1 MKPMRLSK
9 AAREF
14 NVGVNTVIDFLGKK
28 GFDDSFNPNSKLDPK
43 MIALLVEEYQ
53 SEKDVKEKASEKVM
67 TTDRT
72 PVSIAMEEKVEATEE
87 SDKSDEDLIIHDT
100 SLNEHVP
107 DPVVEQKVE
116 EAKPDA
122 VEEPTEPVKVE
133 KVEEVP
139 VVVEAPIVEETIVEE
154 KVEAPVEQTPPPAPP
169 KSKEKI
175 TQEIIEEVKEAQV
188 SEAPKEEK
196 TTLKDKPSTEDIKP
210 IEKAKPSEKDEP
222 VDSGNSPKVVAKID
236 LDKTNWSTRPKPKSK
251 EEKKKERARKKDDHK
266 PKHHES
272 THVKKEPKK
281 EEAKPA
287 VVVEAPVVI
296 KAPEI
301 ETIRARAQKLTGPK
315 VLGTIKLE
323 PKKEKKRTPEA
334 SSSDKKNKKNKKR
347 KRIRKPIDTNSPQN
361 RTGGQNRPGG
371 GAGGSSAGGDRKR
384 RGKKPAARVVKKHEP
399 TEEEI
404 QKQIKETLARLTPT
418 GKSKASK
425 HRRKKRDAVSKK
437 AEAEMLQEEEG
448 QKLIQV
454 AEFVTA
460 NDLSSMINIPVTEI
474 IGTCMGIGIM
484 VSINQRL
491 DAETILLVSEEFG
504 YEVEFVGVE
513 ATEAIVTDEDNFND
527 KDLVDRAP
535 VVTVMGHVD
544 HGKTKLLDYVRS
556 ANVVAG
562 EAGGITQHIGAYE
575 VTRKDGK
582 RITFLD
588 TPGHEAFTAMRARG
602 AKVTD
607 VAIIVIAADD
617 NVMPQTKEAINHAQ
631 AAGIPIVFAIN
642 KIDRPAANP
651 DNIRNELSQMN
662 ILVEEWG
669 GKYQSQEISALK
681 GDGVDELLEK
691 VLLEAEMLDLK
702 ATPKRR
708 GIGSIIE
715 SSLDKGRGFVT
726 KMLVQ
731 DGTVKIGD
739 IVLAG
744 SAYGKVKAMFNEHNK
759 SLKEAGPSTPVL
771 MLGLNGAPQAGDN
784 FNVLTDEREVK
795 SIATKRQQLQ
805 REQSIRTQK
814 HITLDEI
821 GRRLAIG
828 DFKELNVIVKAD
840 VDGSVEALSDS
851 LIKLSTSEIQLNV
864 IHKSVG
870 QISESDVLLASASDA
885 IIIGFQVRPNMQ
897 ARRLADNEGIQIKL
911 YSIIY
916 QAIEDL
922 KLALEGM
929 LAPTEEEKIVCNIEI
944 REVFKITKVGTIAG
958 CMVLDGKLKRNT
970 SIRLIRDGVVVYS
983 GKLASL
989 KRYKDDVKEVATGYE
1004 CGLQIEKFNDIKE
1017 GDIVEGYEIVE
1028 IKRTL

>member
-1 MKPMRLSK
+1 MAKSMKPMRLSK

-14 NVGVNTVIDFLGKK
+14 NVGVNTVIDFLNKN
-28 GFDDSFNPNSKLDPK
+28 GFDDDFSPNSKLDPQ
-43 MIALLVEEYQ
+43 MMTLMVEEYQ
-53 SEKDVKEKASEKVM
+53 SERDVKEKANEKVLLS
-67 TTDRT
+67 DRT
-72 PVSIAMEEKVEATEE
+72 PVSINQDEIEE
-87 SDKSDEDLIIHDT
+87 SDTETDIPAEELIIHDT
-100 SLNEHVP
+100 SLNDDLPVKEEIKEVEKAKP
-107 DPVVEQKVE
+107 EPVEEYTEPIEAKKTEEAPVVEEPIIE
-116 EAKPDA
+116 EK
-122 VEEPTEPVKVE
+122 TEPS
-133 KVEEVP
+133 
-139 VVVEAPIVEETIVEE
+139 I
-154 KVEAPVEQTPPPAPP
+154 EQTPPPPT
-169 KSKEKI
+169 KEKEEPSEEKVEEAI
-175 TQEIIEEVKEAQV
+175 T
-188 SEAPKEEK
+188 SDTPKEVEETSQES
-196 TTLKDKPSTEDIKP
+196 TTVL
-210 IEKAKPSEKDEP
+210 EKDTPEI
-222 VDSGNSPKVVAKID
+222 VENTDSGKSPKILAKID

-251 EEKKKERARKKDDHK
+251 EEKKKERARKKDDVKQK
-266 PKHHES
+266 PTEAKVHHQK
-272 THVKKEPKK
+272 KKENETPAQVTK
-281 EEAKPA
+281 AKD
-287 VVVEAPVVI
+287 PVI
-296 KAPEI
+296 EKSPEI
-301 ETIRARAQKLTGPK
+301 ETIRAKAQKLTGPK

-347 KRIRKPIDTNSPQN
+347 KRIRKPVDPNAPQN
-361 RTGGQNRPGG
+361 RTGGQQRPGG
-371 GAGGSSAGGDRKR
+371 GTGAAAGGDRKR
-384 RGKKPAARVVKKHEP
+384 RGKKPVARVVKKHEP

-437 AEAEMLQEEEG
+437 AEAELLQEEEG

-454 AEFVTA
+454 AEFVTP

-513 ATEAIVTDEDNFND
+513 ATEAIATDEESFT
-527 KDLVDRAP
+527 KDDLEDRAP

-544 HGKTKLLDYVRS
+544 HGKTKLLDYIRS

-575 VTRKDGK
+575 VTRKDGR

-651 DNIRNELSQMN
+651 DNIKNELSQMN

-681 GDGVDELLEK
+681 GEGIDELLEK

-715 SSLDKGRGFVT
+715 SSLDKGRGYVT

-731 DGTVKIGD
+731 DGTMRIGD

-744 SAYGKVKAMFNEHNK
+744 SAYGKVKAMFNEHNIA
-759 SLKEAGPSTPVL
+759 LKEAGPSAPVL

-784 FNVLTDEREVK
+784 FNILTDEREVK
-795 SIATKRQQLQ
+795 AIATKRQQLQ

-851 LIKLSTSEIQLNV
+851 LIKLSTSEVQLNV

-897 ARRLADNEGIQIKL
+897 ARKLADNEGIQIKL

-970 SIRLIRDGVVVYS
+970 AIRLIRDGVVVYS

-989 KRYKDDVKEVATGYE
+989 KRFKDDVKEVSTGYE
-1004 CGLQIEKFNDIKE
+1004 CGLQIEKYNDIKE

>member
-1 MKPMRLSK
+1 MANSTKPMRLSK

-14 NVGVNTVIDFLGKK
+14 NVGVNTVTEFLHKK
-28 GFDDSFNPNSKLDPK
+28 GFDDDFNPNSKLDPK
-43 MIALLVEEYQ
+43 MMALLVEEYQ
-53 SEKDVKEKASEKVM
+53 SEKDVKEKASEKIII
-67 TTDRT
+67 TDRT
-72 PVSIAMEEKVEATEE
+72 PVSITSEEKEEATKDE
-87 SDKSDEDLIIHDT
+87 SSDDELYIHDT
-100 SLNEHVP
+100 LLSEDNSQTESKPSNKETVP
-107 DPVVEQKVE
+107 
-116 EAKPDA
+116 EAIEVQA
-122 VEEPTEPVKVE
+122 EPVKAKE
-133 KVEEVP
+133 
-139 VVVEAPIVEETIVEE
+139 VEETIAPAADQEKNAPIEISNEE
-154 KVEAPVEQTPPPAPP
+154 TSTPAPP
-169 KSKEKI
+169 KSEEEPPVVQDK
-175 TQEIIEEVKEAQV
+175 EIIEVAPEKVITEIPKETT
-188 SEAPKEEK
+188 APKEE
-196 TTLKDKPSTEDIKP
+196 TTKETHNIGTPH
-210 IEKAKPSEKDEP
+210 
-222 VDSGNSPKVVAKID
+222 SPKIVAKID

-251 EEKKKERARKKDDHK
+251 EEKKQERARKKDDGKQKTGDYKAKRK
-266 PKHHES
+266 PDII
-272 THVKKEPKK
+272 KEPGKPTQI
-281 EEAKPA
+281 AKPLDT
-287 VVVEAPVVI
+287 EAPKKDVVT
-296 KAPEI
+296 APVI
-301 ETIRARAQKLTGPK
+301 ETIRAKAEKLTGPK

-323 PKKEKKRTPEA
+323 PKREKKRTPEA
-334 SSSDKKNKKNKKR
+334 SSSDKKNRKKNKR
-347 KRIRKPIDTNSPQN
+347 KRIKKPVDPNATQTPGTN
-361 RTGGQNRPGG
+361 QNRPNQ
-371 GAGGSSAGGDRKR
+371 GSRTGNGPHDRKR
-384 RGKKPAARVVKKHEP
+384 RGKKPAAKAPVKREP

-425 HRRKKRDAVSKK
+425 HRRKKRDAVSRK
-437 AEAEMLQEEEG
+437 AEADLQQEEQE
-448 QKLIQV
+448 QKIIQV
-454 AEFVTA
+454 AEFVTP
-460 NDLSSMINIPVTEI
+460 NDLSTMIGIPVTEI

-491 DAETILLVSEEFG
+491 DAETIVLVSEEFG

-513 ATEAIVTDEDNFND
+513 ATEAIKTDEDQFTEE
-527 KDLVDRAP
+527 DLKFRSP

-544 HGKTKLLDYVRS
+544 HGKTKLLDFVRS

-575 VTRKDGK
+575 VIRPDGRK
-582 RITFLD
+582 ITFLD

-651 DNIRNELSQMN
+651 DNIKNELSQMN

-669 GKYQSQEISALK
+669 GKFQSQEISALK
-681 GDGVDELLEK
+681 GEGVDELLEK

-708 GIGSIIE
+708 GVGSIIE
-715 SSLDKGRGFVT
+715 SSLDKGRGYVT
-726 KMLVQ
+726 KLLVQ
-731 DGTVKIGD
+731 DGTMRVGD
-739 IVLAG
+739 MVLAG
-744 SAYGKVKAMFNEHNK
+744 STYGKVKAMFNERNQ

-795 SIATKRQQLQ
+795 AIASKREQLQ

-828 DFKELNVIVKAD
+828 DFRELNVIVKAD

-851 LIKLSTSEIQLNV
+851 LIKLSTSEVQLNV

-897 ARRLADNEGIQIKL
+897 ARKLADSEGIQIKL

-929 LAPTEEEKIVCNIEI
+929 LAPTEEEKIIANIEV

-958 CMVLDGKLKRNT
+958 CMVLDGKLKRSN
-970 SIRLIRDGVVVYS
+970 SIRLIRDGVVIYS
-983 GKLASL
+983 GKLGSL

-1004 CGLQIEKFNDIKE
+1004 CGLNIENFNDIKI

>member
-1 MKPMRLSK
+1 MANSMKPMRLSK

-14 NVGVNTVIDFLGKK
+14 NVGVSTVQDFLKKK
-28 GFDDSFNPNSKLDPK
+28 GFDDDFSPNSKLDPK
-43 MIALLVEEYQ
+43 MVALLVEEYQ
-53 SEKDVKEKASEKVM
+53 SEKDVKEKAHEKVM

-72 PVSIAMEEKVEATEE
+72 PVSIAMEEEVEADEE
-87 SDKSDEDLIIHDT
+87 HDKSDEDLIIHDT

-107 DPVVEQKVE
+107 EPPKPKVVE
-116 EAKPDA
+116 EAKPEP
-122 VEEPTEPVKVE
+122 VEEHTEPAV
-133 KVEEVP
+133 
-139 VVVEAPIVEETIVEE
+139 VEETKESPVEE
-154 KVEAPVEQTPPPAPP
+154 KAIEEVIVEAPVEQTPPPAPP
-169 KSKEKI
+169 KSKEEPI
-175 TQEIIEEVKEAQV
+175 
-188 SEAPKEEK
+188 KEEPVPETPQEDVVSDAK
-196 TTLKDKPSTEDIKP
+196 TSPKKQTEEKVEST
-210 IEKAKPSEKDEP
+210 
-222 VDSGNSPKVVAKID
+222 DSGNSPKVVDKID
-236 LDKTNWSTRPKPKSK
+236 LDKINWSTRPKPKSK
-251 EEKKKERARKKDDHK
+251 EEKKKERARKKDEHK
-266 PKHHES
+266 PKSHEHAKGKKPEHKKN
-272 THVKKEPKK
+272 THQIAPKPTPIAEK
-281 EEAKPA
+281 
-287 VVVEAPVVI
+287 APVVD
-296 KAPEI
+296 KAPVI
-301 ETIRARAQKLTGPK
+301 ETIRAKAEKLTGPK

-323 PKKEKKRTPEA
+323 PKREKKRTPEA
-334 SSSDKKNKKNKKR
+334 SSSDKRNKNKKNKR
-347 KRIRKPIDTNSPQN
+347 KRIRKPVDPNAPQN
-361 RTGGQNRPGG
+361 KTGGQQRPAHGG
-371 GAGGSSAGGDRKR
+371 GASGGPGDRKR
-384 RGKKPAARVVKKHEP
+384 RGKKPVARVVKKHEP

-404 QKQIKETLARLTPT
+404 QKQIKETLARLTPS

-437 AEAEMLQEEEG
+437 AEAELLHEEQG

-454 AEFVTA
+454 AEFVTP
-460 NDLSSMINIPVTEI
+460 NDLSSMIDIPVTDI

-491 DAETILLVSEEFG
+491 DAETIVLVSEEFG

-513 ATEAIVTDEDNFND
+513 ATEAIITDEEDFNND
-527 KDLVDRAP
+527 DLVARPP

-544 HGKTKLLDYVRS
+544 HGKTKLLDYIRS

-575 VTRKDGK
+575 VIRPDGK

-651 DNIRNELSQMN
+651 DNIKNELSQMN

-681 GDGVDELLEK
+681 GEGIDELLEK

-715 SSLDKGRGFVT
+715 SSLDKGRGYVT

-731 DGTVKIGD
+731 NGTVRIGD
-739 IVLAG
+739 MILAG
-744 SAYGKVKAMFNEHNK
+744 STYGKVKAMFNERNQ

-784 FNVLTDEREVK
+784 FNALTDEREVK
-795 SIATKRQQLQ
+795 QIASKREQLQ

-885 IIIGFQVRPNMQ
+885 IIIGFQVRPNVQ

-929 LAPTEEEKIVCNIEI
+929 LAPTEEEKIVCNIEV
-944 REVFKITKVGTIAG
+944 RDVFKITKVGTIAG
-958 CMVLDGKLKRNT
+958 CMVLDGKIKRNN
-970 SIRLIRDGVVVYS
+970 SIRLIRDGVVIYS
-983 GKLASL
+983 GKLGSL
-989 KRYKDDVKEVATGYE
+989 KRFKDDVKEVATGYE
-1004 CGLQIEKFNDIKE
+1004 CGLNIENFNDIKI
-1017 GDIVEGYEIVE
+1017 GDIVEAYEIVE